1 MRLYAEFC
9 HVLCCVL
16 VSGPG
21 KDWDKPEKKIAADT
35 QSEADS
41 TFITLECQEA
51 GYLQKRQ
58 HWEWHSLAA
67 DASMNAAKNYE
78 D

>member
-1 MRLYAEFC
+1 MLCAGQWAGKRL
-9 HVLCCVL
+9 
-16 VSGPG
+16 GQTG
-21 KDWDKPEKKIAADT
+21 KKIAADT

-51 GYLQKRQ
+51 GYLQKKQ

-67 DASMNAAKNYE
+67 DTSMNAVKNYE